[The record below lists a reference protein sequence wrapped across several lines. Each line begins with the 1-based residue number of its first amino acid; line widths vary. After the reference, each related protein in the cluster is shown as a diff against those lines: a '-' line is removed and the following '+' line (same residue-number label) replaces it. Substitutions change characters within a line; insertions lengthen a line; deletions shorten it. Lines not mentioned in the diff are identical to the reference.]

1 MFQEPTRLLRLCGRL
16 ALLAAAVALWAA
28 AGAGG
33 VRGQTADDHGNL
45 FSTATPL
52 ALGSSVAGRIDPS
65 DDRDVFRLDLS
76 GRSGST
82 DVWIYTTGDLDTL
95 AWLYNSAANLIVFND
110 DGFIGDQWTNAHLRR
125 VLPRGVYYVSIRG
138 QWDSATGEKLTG
150 DYRLHAQVATDPGST
165 IETAVDLD
173 VGSLGPGNIGATGDS
188 DYFRMD
194 FSETTNLI
202 VRAMNLF
209 IVYRSGVDRF
219 SILPVAPL
227 NVEVLDANGVKISAN
242 VYEVFARIN
251 GDRQPAGFSIRD
263 DFEPGTYYF
272 KVTTPP
278 EVRPPPLPYTVHA
291 YEDTEYT
298 EFTDECGARTLS
310 LNDPEISDP
319 LYACQWHL
327 NSPGG
332 GHINAEDAWS
342 EGITGDGVNVAIVD
356 DGMYFT
362 HVDLRD
368 NVDTSRNHDYTGSG
382 SIYTPLEHHGTH
394 VAGIIAARDNGI
406 GVRGVAP
413 RATVYGYNFLAG
425 ETTALKAA
433 DAMTRNRVATAVSNN
448 SWGPPDNPGLGF
460 AGAFWEQAVRT
471 GLSTGYYGKGVFYA
485 FAGGNGH
492 EFGDNS
498 NLDEIANFYGV
509 TAVCAVNDH
518 DTRSGF
524 SEVGANLWVC
534 APSNDLTDLHRG
546 IVTTENSDRYY
557 EEFGGT
563 SAATPV
569 VAGVAA
575 LMRSVNPA
583 LTWRDVKLILAA
595 SARKNDPENPG
606 WANGARKYRASY
618 EDRYHF
624 NHEYGFGVV
633 DAGAAVDLAKGWVNA
648 PPLRSSIVT
657 SGRIS
662 QAIPDAPRV
671 GNPTTVTRTLA
682 MDSPIGFTESVEVK
696 VDFSHV
702 SFRDLEIDLV
712 SPSGAVSRLAESFDT
727 LANELGI
734 VPLRGGFRFGSARHL
749 GEDPNGEWQLRVTD
763 RVPGIGG
770 TLRSW
775 SLKVYGHQAVPGP
788 PNVGSATAG
797 PGSLMVAWTAA
808 EQTMRGTVTA
818 YDLRYVLTVVD
829 ETEDSM
835 WTVVE
840 DAWTSAARGGLEHTI
855 TGLVGGAEYDVQ
867 VRAVRDSIAGPWS
880 KTVMGTSSRIETN
893 ACATGSAVADAAS
906 NPGLVSDC
914 NALLASGEA
923 LSGSAALNWSAS
935 TPIADWDGVTV
946 DGQPQRIVKLDLA
959 ESRLTGAIPPEL
971 GSLTELRWLELSQNR
986 LTGPIPVELG
996 GLANLEEL
1004 SLQGNW
1010 LSGPIP
1016 ASLGDLAG
1024 LRRLLLS
1031 GNRLS
1036 GQVPSQ
1042 LGDLA
1047 DLEELRLSG
1056 NRLTGCVPEGVRS
1069 VADNDLE
1076 EVGLLFCDVLLSGLT
1091 VSPGSLVP
1099 PFDPEHTDY
1108 VAVVGSSQ
1116 VTIGATSDHDTILQ
1130 VLDQHGNEILD
1141 GNDSAAGHQ
1150 VDLSAGVTAINIR
1163 LVSEDGLATH
1173 IYTIRVNRAS
1183 APGAPVIIDAA
1194 PGKGSLTVWWTP
1206 PRETGGA
1213 DIASYDV
1220 RHIESASADKSDA
1233 NWSVATDAWPGGPL
1247 RYTITGLKGG
1257 TPYGI
1262 QVRAAHGAGTGP
1274 WSETFMGTSEAP
1286 SVCITGGSVADATNV
1301 GLVSDCE
1308 ALLEALDTLAGSATL
1323 NWSVGMPIEEWDGIT
1338 LRGRPARVGWL
1349 DFRAKGLDGSI
1360 PAQLGRLSGLTYLNL
1375 RTNDLS
1381 GPIPASLGD
1390 LTKLRVL
1397 NLNGNDLTGSI
1408 PASLGSLTDLR
1419 EMWLHANDLTGPIP
1433 ASLGNLSKLEK
1444 LKLRNNR
1451 LSGSIPASLGRLDK
1465 LEWLVVHNNELS
1477 GPIPPELGDMDS
1489 LQILWLG
1496 GNRLS
1501 GSIPP
1506 QLGSLST
1513 LTQLHLRTNELT
1525 DDIPEELKDLTNL
1538 RRLWVHQNRLSGSIP
1553 SELGDLASLEILNLR
1568 ANMLSGSIPSELGKL
1583 GKLKDLLLHDNRLSG
1598 SIPDDLGD
1606 LANLRRLWLSQN
1618 RLSGSI
1624 PASLGG
1630 LPVLTQLNLHT
1641 NLLSGAI
1648 PSELSD
1654 LADTLT
1660 RLRLSGNG
1668 FTGCIPPVLQ
1678 GVPDNDLVQLG
1689 LEVCGSP

>member
-1 MFQEPTRLLRLCGRL
+1 M
-16 ALLAAAVALWAA
+16 LWAA
-28 AGAGG
+28 EGAGG
-33 VRGQTADDHGNL
+33 VRGQTADDHGD
-45 FSTATPL
+45 FIETATPL
-52 ALGSSVAGRIDPS
+52 VLGSSMAGRIDPS
-65 DDRDVFRLDLS
+65 DDRDFFRLDLS
-76 GRSGST
+76 DRSGST
-82 DVWIYTTGDLDTL
+82 DVWIYTTGDLDTV
-95 AWLYNSAANLIVFND
+95 AWLYNSSANLIVAND
-110 DGFIGDQWTNAHLRR
+110 NGFIGDQWTNSHLRR
-125 VLPRGVYYVSIRG
+125 VLPRGVYYIALRG
-138 QWDSATGEKLTG
+138 QRDSTTGQRAIG
-150 DYRLHAQVATDPGST
+150 DYRLYARAAPDPGST
-165 IETAVDLD
+165 IGTAVDLGVD
-173 VGSLGPGNIGATGDS
+173 SLAPGNIGAAGDS

-194 FSETTNLI
+194 FSQATNLI
-202 VRAMNLF
+202 VRAINLF
-209 IVYRSGVDRF
+209 IVYRTGVERLGL
-219 SILPVAPL
+219 LPIAPL
-227 NVEVLDANGVKISAN
+227 TVEVLDANGAEISVN
-242 VYEVFARIN
+242 VYEITARIN
-251 GDRQPAGFSIRD
+251 GDRQPAGFFIRD
-263 DFEPGTYYF
+263 DFGPGTYYF

-278 EVRPPPLPYTVHA
+278 DVRPPPLPYTVHA

-298 EFTDECGARTLS
+298 EFIDECGARTRS

-327 NSPGG
+327 NSLVGG
-332 GHINAEDAWS
+332 AINAEAAWS
-342 EGITGDGVNVAIVD
+342 EGITGDGVNVAVVD

-362 HVDLRD
+362 HEDLRD

-425 ETTALKAA
+425 ETTVFNAV

-448 SWGPPDNPGLGF
+448 SWGPVDNPGLGR
-460 AGAFWEQAVRT
+460 AGTFWEQAVRT
-471 GLSTGYYGKGVFYA
+471 GLNTGYGGKGVFYA

-518 DTRSGF
+518 DARSGF
-524 SEVGANLWVC
+524 SEMGANLWVC
-534 APSNDLTDLHRG
+534 APSDDLTDLHQG
-546 IVTTENSDRYY
+546 IVTADNSDRYY

-575 LMRSVNPA
+575 LMRSANPD

-595 SARKNDPENPG
+595 SARKNDAGNPG
-606 WANGARKYRASY
+606 WADGARKYRGSY

-633 DAGAAVDLAKGWVNA
+633 DAGAAVDMAKGWTSA
-648 PPLRSSIVT
+648 PPLQSSSVT

-662 QAIPDAPRV
+662 QVIPDAPQV
-671 GNPTTVTRTLA
+671 GNPTTITRTLA
-682 MDSPIGFTESVEVK
+682 LDSPIGFTEFVEVK
-696 VDFSHV
+696 VDFAHF
-702 SFRDLEIDLV
+702 SFRDLEIELV
-712 SPSGAVSRLAESFDT
+712 SPSGAASRLVESFDT
-727 LANELGI
+727 RANELGLI
-734 VPLRGGFRFGSARHL
+734 RLHGGFRFGSARHL

-763 RVPGIGG
+763 RIPVIGG

-775 SLKVYGHQAVPGP
+775 SLKVYGHEATPGP
-788 PNVGSATAG
+788 PTVDSAAAG
-797 PGSLMVAWTAA
+797 PGSLVVAWTAP
-808 EQTMRGTVTA
+808 EQTTRGTVTA

-829 ETEDSM
+829 ETEDSN
-835 WTVVE
+835 WTLVE
-840 DAWTSAARGGLEHTI
+840 DAWTSATRGDLEYTI
-855 TGLVGGAEYDVQ
+855 AGVVGGAEYDVQ
-867 VRAVRDSIAGPWS
+867 VRAVRGSIAGPWS
-880 KTVMGTSSRIETN
+880 KTVGGTPLRIRTN

-923 LSGSAALNWSAS
+923 LSGSAELNWSAS

-946 DGQPQRIVKLDLA
+946 DGEPQRIVRLDLA

-971 GSLTELRWLELSQNR
+971 GSLTELRWLVLSQNR

-996 GLANLEEL
+996 SLPNLQEL
-1004 SLQGNW
+1004 SLQGNR

-1016 ASLGDLAG
+1016 TSLGDLAD

-1047 DLEELRLSG
+1047 DLQQLRLSS
-1056 NRLTGCVPEGVRS
+1056 NQLTGCIPEGLRG

-1076 EVGLLFCDVLLSGLT
+1076 EVGLPYCDVLLSGLT
-1091 VSPGSLVP
+1091 ISPGSLVP
-1099 PFDPEHTDY
+1099 PFHPEHTY
-1108 VAVVGSSQ
+1108 YAAVLGESQ
-1116 VTIGATSDHDTILQ
+1116 ITIDATSGHDSTLQ
-1130 VLDQHGNEILD
+1130 VLDQHGNEIPD
-1141 GNDSAAGHQ
+1141 ANDSAAGHQ
-1150 VDLSAGVTAINIR
+1150 VDLSAEVTAINIR
-1163 LVSEDGLATH
+1163 LVSEDGRAAH

-1183 APGAPVIIDAA
+1183 LPGAPAVINTA
-1194 PGKGSLTVWWTP
+1194 PGKGSLTVSWTP

-1220 RHIESASADKSDA
+1220 RHIESAAADKSDA
-1233 NWSVATDAWPGGPL
+1233 SWSVATDAWPGGPL
-1247 RYTITGLKGG
+1247 RYTITGLKGD
-1257 TPYGI
+1257 TPYDV

-1274 WSETFMGTSEAP
+1274 WSETFVGTPEAP
-1286 SVCITGGSVADATNV
+1286 SVCVTGGAVTDATND

-1308 ALLEALDTLAGSATL
+1308 ALLEARDPLAGSGAL
-1323 NWSVGMPIEEWDGIT
+1323 NWSAGSPIGQWDGIT
-1338 LRGRPARVGWL
+1338 LRGTPARVAWL
-1349 DFRAKGLDGSI
+1349 DLRAKGLDGLI
-1360 PAQLGRLSGLTYLNL
+1360 PTELGQLSNLTYLNL
-1375 RTNDLS
+1375 RTNDLTGS
-1381 GPIPASLGD
+1381 IPASLGR
-1390 LTKLRVL
+1390 LANLRVL

-1408 PASLGSLTDLR
+1408 PPELGNLVNLR
-1419 EMWLHANDLTGPIP
+1419 EMWLHANELTGPIP
-1433 ASLGNLSKLEK
+1433 ASLGNLASLEK
-1444 LKLRNNR
+1444 MKLRNNQ
-1451 LSGSIPASLGRLDK
+1451 LTGPIPGSLGRLDK
-1465 LEWLVVHNNELS
+1465 LEWLVVHNNRLS
-1477 GPIPPELGDMDS
+1477 GPIPAELGDMDS
-1489 LQILWLG
+1489 LEILWLG
-1496 GNRLS
+1496 GNELS

-1506 QLGSLST
+1506 QLGGLST

-1525 DDIPEELKDLTNL
+1525 GSIPEELKDLTNL
-1538 RRLWVHQNRLSGSIP
+1538 KRLWVHQNQLTGSIP
-1553 SELGDLASLEILNLR
+1553 AELGSLANLEILNLR
-1568 ANMLSGSIPSELGKL
+1568 ANMLSGSIPAELGKL
-1583 GKLKDLLLHDNRLSG
+1583 GNLKDLLLHDNRLSG
-1598 SIPDDLGD
+1598 AIPDDLGS

-1630 LPVLTQLNLHT
+1630 LAVLTQLNLHANMLT
-1641 NLLSGAI
+1641 GAI
-1648 PSELSD
+1648 PSELGV

-1668 FTGCIPPVLQ
+1668 FTGCIPPALQ
-1678 GVPDNDLVQLG
+1678 DVADNDLEQLG
-1689 LEVCGSP
+1689 LEVCPGP

>member
-1 MFQEPTRLLRLCGRL
+1 M
-16 ALLAAAVALWAA
+16 LWAA

-33 VRGQTADDHGNL
+33 VRGQTADDHGD
-45 FSTATPL
+45 FIETATPL
-52 ALGSSVAGRIDPS
+52 ALGSSMAGRIDPS
-65 DDRDVFRLDLS
+65 DDRDFFRLDLS
-76 GRSGST
+76 DRSGST
-82 DVWIYTTGDLDTL
+82 DVWIYTTGDLDTV
-95 AWLYNSAANLIVFND
+95 AWLYNSSANLIVAND
-110 DGFIGDQWTNAHLRR
+110 NGFIGDQWTNSHLRR
-125 VLPRGVYYVSIRG
+125 VLPRGVYYIALRG
-138 QWDSATGEKLTG
+138 QRDSTTGQRAIG
-150 DYRLHAQVATDPGST
+150 DYRLYAQTAPDPGST
-165 IETAVDLD
+165 IGTAVDLGVD
-173 VGSLGPGNIGATGDS
+173 SLAPGNIGAAGDS

-194 FSETTNLI
+194 FSEATNLI
-202 VRAMNLF
+202 VRAINLF
-209 IVYRSGVDRF
+209 IIYRIDIERLGL
-219 SILPVAPL
+219 LPIAPL
-227 NVEVLDANGVKISAN
+227 TVEVLDANGAEISVN
-242 VYEVFARIN
+242 VYEITARIN
-251 GDRQPAGFSIRD
+251 GDRQPAGFLIRD
-263 DFEPGTYYF
+263 DFGPGTYYF

-278 EVRPPPLPYTVHA
+278 DVRPPPLPYTVHA

-298 EFTDECGARTLS
+298 EFIDECGGRTRS

-327 NSPGG
+327 NSLVGG
-332 GHINAEDAWS
+332 AINAEAAWS

-362 HVDLRD
+362 HEDLKD

-425 ETTALKAA
+425 ETTVSNRA
-433 DAMTRNRVATAVSNN
+433 DAMTRNRVLTAVSNN
-448 SWGPPDNPGLGF
+448 SWGPVDNPGLGR
-460 AGAFWEQAVRT
+460 AGTFWEQAVRT
-471 GLSTGYYGKGVFYA
+471 GLNTGYGGKGVFYA

-492 EFGDNS
+492 KSGDNS

-524 SEVGANLWVC
+524 SEMGANLWVC
-534 APSNDLTDLHRG
+534 APSNDLTDLHQG
-546 IVTTENSDRYY
+546 IVTTDNSDRYY

-575 LMRSVNPA
+575 LMRSANPD

-595 SARKNDPENPG
+595 SARKNDAGNPG
-606 WANGARKYRASY
+606 WVDGAHKYRASY

-633 DAGAAVDLAKGWVNA
+633 DAGAAVDMAKGWGNA
-648 PPLRSSIVT
+648 PPLRSSSVT

-662 QAIPDAPRV
+662 QAIPDAPQV
-671 GNPTTVTRTLA
+671 GNPTTVTRTL
-682 MDSPIGFTESVEVK
+682 MLNSNIGFTEFVEVE
-696 VDFSHV
+696 VDFDHV
-702 SFRDLEIDLV
+702 SFRDLEIELV
-712 SPSGAVSRLAESFDT
+712 SPSGATSRLVESFDT
-727 LANELGI
+727 LANELGLI
-734 VPLRGGFRFGSARHL
+734 RVHGGFRFGSARHL

-763 RVPGIGG
+763 RIPVIGG

-775 SLKVYGHQAVPGP
+775 SLKVYGHEATPGP
-788 PNVGSATAG
+788 PTVDSAAAG
-797 PGSLMVAWTAA
+797 PGSLVVAWTAP
-808 EQTMRGTVTA
+808 EQTARGAVTS
-818 YDLRYVLTVVD
+818 YDLRHVQTAVD
-829 ETEDSM
+829 ETEDSS
-835 WTVVE
+835 WTLVE
-840 DAWTSAARGGLEHTI
+840 DAWTSATGGDLEYTI
-855 TGLVGGAEYDVQ
+855 AGLVGGAEYDVQ
-867 VRAVRDSIAGPWS
+867 IRAARGQIAGPWS
-880 KTVMGTSSRIETN
+880 KTVSGTPSRTRTN

-923 LSGSAALNWSAS
+923 LSGSAGLNWSAS

-946 DGQPQRIVKLDLA
+946 DGEPQRIVRLDLA

-971 GSLTELRWLELSQNR
+971 GSLTELQRLELSQNR
-986 LTGPIPVELG
+986 LIGLIPAELG
-996 GLANLEEL
+996 SLVNLEEL
-1004 SLQGNW
+1004 SLWGNR

-1016 ASLGDLAG
+1016 TSLGDLAD

-1047 DLEELRLSG
+1047 DLQQVRLSG
-1056 NRLTGCVPEGVRS
+1056 NQLTGCVAEGLRG

-1076 EVGLLFCDVLLSGLT
+1076 EVGLPFCDILLSRLT
-1091 VSPGSLVP
+1091 ISPGSLVP

-1108 VAVVGSSQ
+1108 VAVVGASQ
-1116 VTIGATSDHDTILQ
+1116 VTIGATSDHDAILQ
-1130 VLDQHGNEILD
+1130 VLDQHGNEIPD

-1150 VDLSAGVTAINIR
+1150 VDLSAGVIAINIR
-1163 LVSEDGLATH
+1163 LVSEDGRATH

-1183 APGAPVIIDAA
+1183 PPGAPFVIDVT
-1194 PGKGSLTVWWTP
+1194 PGKGSLAVSWTP

-1233 NWSVATDAWPGGPL
+1233 SWSVATDAWSGGPL
-1247 RYTITGLKGG
+1247 RYTITGLKGD
-1257 TPYGI
+1257 TPYDL

-1274 WSETFMGTSEAP
+1274 WSETFVGTPEAP
-1286 SVCITGGSVADATNV
+1286 SVCVSGGAVTDATND

-1308 ALLEALDTLAGSATL
+1308 ALLAARDTLAGSATL
-1323 NWSVGMPIEEWDGIT
+1323 NWSPEAPIGQWDGIT
-1338 LRGRPARVGWL
+1338 LRGTPARVAWL
-1349 DFRAKGLDGSI
+1349 DLRAKGLDGSI
-1360 PAQLGRLSGLTYLNL
+1360 PTELGQLSNLTYLNL
-1375 RTNDLS
+1375 RTNDLTGS
-1381 GPIPASLGD
+1381 IPASLGS
-1390 LTKLRVL
+1390 LANLRVL

-1408 PASLGSLTDLR
+1408 PPELGNLVNLR
-1419 EMWLHANDLTGPIP
+1419 EMWLHANELTGPIP
-1433 ASLGNLSKLEK
+1433 ASLGDLSKLEK
-1444 LKLRNNR
+1444 MKLRNNR
-1451 LSGSIPASLGRLDK
+1451 LTGPIPASLGRLDN
-1465 LEWLVVHNNELS
+1465 LEWLVVHNNRLS
-1477 GPIPPELGDMDS
+1477 GPIPAELGDMDS
-1489 LQILWLG
+1489 LEILWLG
-1496 GNRLS
+1496 GNKLS
-1501 GSIPP
+1501 GRIPP
-1506 QLGSLST
+1506 QLGGLST

-1525 DDIPEELKDLTNL
+1525 GSIPEELKDLTSL
-1538 RRLWVHQNRLSGSIP
+1538 KRLWVHQNQLTGSIP
-1553 SELGDLASLEILNLR
+1553 PDLGSLANLEILNLR
-1568 ANMLSGSIPSELGKL
+1568 SNQLTGPIPGRLGNLS
-1583 GKLKDLLLHDNRLSG
+1583 KLKDMLLHDNRLSG
-1598 SIPDDLGD
+1598 AIPDDLGD

-1630 LPVLTQLNLHT
+1630 LAVLTQLNLHT
-1641 NLLSGAI
+1641 NMLTGAI
-1648 PSELSD
+1648 PSELGD

-1668 FTGCIPPVLQ
+1668 FTGCVSPVLQ
-1678 GVPDNDLVQLG
+1678 DVPDNDLEQLG
-1689 LEVCGSP
+1689 LEVCPAP